1 MLKKSLIMLKKCTY
15 NSQCITHNAQVDP
28 IIMLIKTDTRHE
40 ETQLYYHRVQPFQV
54 YMCLDSK
61 VGTSWLINPLY
72 TYQSIILCSPGVV
85 TRSLLAIVC
94 PKILKIMPVDAYNA
108 SIIIK
113 CLYCSKLCRH
123 NLPTPIYALLDL

>member
-1 MLKKSLIMLKKCTY
+1 MATNMRTWAIARAGRWVSVTLSSSVAISVLSCTRVQ
-15 NSQCITHNAQVDP
+15 NWAQV
-28 IIMLIKTDTRHE
+28 L
-40 ETQLYYHRVQPFQV
+40 
-54 YMCLDSK
+54 
-61 VGTSWLINPLY
+61 LINLFPVHN
-72 TYQSIILCSPGVV
+72 VV
-85 TRSLLAIVC
+85 YRRCEVTHVKQLLAIVC